1 MDKSIYYDDLIFITE
16 SRKRKTDFGLKK
28 GLVDFLN
35 EMKKGKITIEQDK
48 NSQEILIMTQKRYE
62 EEIKLKTNGIH

>member
-16 SRKRKTDFGLKK
+16 SRKGKTDFGLKK

>member
-1 MDKSIYYDDLIFITE
+1 MDKNIYYDDLIFITE
-16 SRKRKTDFGLKK
+16 SRKRKTNFGLKK
-28 GLVDFLN
+28 GPVDFLN

-48 NSQEILIMTQKRYE
+48 DSQEILIMTQKRYE

>member
-1 MDKSIYYDDLIFITE
+1 MYKSIYYDDLIFITE